1 MRRCVA
7 LCYYVHKTAQVTA
20 MSSTTMTIR
29 VSADIKEK
37 LDRLAADTRRSR
49 SFLAAEA
56 VSAYVARE
64 LAIVEGINEGL
75 DDVRNGRTVSHDEAM
90 SELASVIEAAGRDR
104 S

>member
-1 MRRCVA
+1 
-7 LCYYVHKTAQVTA
+7 

-75 DDVRNGRTVSHDEAM
+75 EDIRKGRTVSHEEAM
-90 SELASVIEAAGRDR
+90 SELASVIDAAERDR

>member
-1 MRRCVA
+1 
-7 LCYYVHKTAQVTA
+7 

-64 LAIVEGINEGL
+64 LAIVDGINEGL
-75 DDVRNGRTVSHDEAM
+75 EDVRKRRTVSHEEAM
-90 SELASVIEAAGRDR
+90 SELASVIDMAERDR

>member
-1 MRRCVA
+1 
-7 LCYYVHKTAQVTA
+7 

-64 LAIVEGINEGL
+64 LAIVDGINEGL

-90 SELASVIEAAGRDR
+90 SELASVIEATGLETARPMVPCGA
-104 S
+104 

>member
-1 MRRCVA
+1 
-7 LCYYVHKTAQVTA
+7 
-20 MSSTTMTIR
+20 MTIR

-75 DDVRNGRTVSHDEAM
+75 EDIRKGRTVSHEEAM
-90 SELASVIEAAGRDR
+90 SELTSVIDTAERDR

>member
-1 MRRCVA
+1 
-7 LCYYVHKTAQVTA
+7 

-29 VSADIKEK
+29 VSADLKEK

-56 VSAYVARE
+56 VSAYVAKE
-64 LAIVEGINEGL
+64 LAIVEGVNEGL
-75 DDVRNGRTVSHDEAM
+75 EDVRNGRTVSHRDAM
-90 SELASVIEAAGRDR
+90 SDLISIIDAAERDR

>member
-1 MRRCVA
+1 MG
-7 LCYYVHKTAQVTA
+7 
-20 MSSTTMTIR
+20 STTMTIR

-64 LAIVEGINEGL
+64 MAIIEGINEGL
-75 DDVRNGRTVSHDEAM
+75 ADVRKGRTVSHEAALA
-90 SELASVIEAAGRDR
+90 ELASVIDTAERDR

>member
-1 MRRCVA
+1 
-7 LCYYVHKTAQVTA
+7 

-29 VSADIKEK
+29 VSTDTKEK

-64 LAIVEGINEGL
+64 LAIVEGINQGL
-75 DDVRNGRTVSHDEAM
+75 DDIRSGRSVPHDDAM
-90 SELASVIEAAGRDR
+90 AELSATIDAAERGRA
-104 S
+104 

>member
-1 MRRCVA
+1 
-7 LCYYVHKTAQVTA
+7 

-29 VSADIKEK
+29 VSTDIKEK

-64 LAIVEGINEGL
+64 LAIVEGIGEGL
-75 DDVRNGRTVSHDEAM
+75 EDVRNGRTVSHEEAM
-90 SELASVIEAAGRDR
+90 SELASAIDTAERDR

>member
-1 MRRCVA
+1 M
-7 LCYYVHKTAQVTA
+7 T
-20 MSSTTMTIR
+20 STTMTIR
-29 VSADIKEK
+29 VSADLKEK

-64 LAIVEGINEGL
+64 LAIVEGINQGL
-75 DDVRNGRTVSHDEAM
+75 EDVRHGRTVSHDEAM
-90 SELASVIEAAGRDR
+90 SELASIVDTAERAR

>member
-1 MRRCVA
+1 
-7 LCYYVHKTAQVTA
+7 

-29 VSADIKEK
+29 VSADLKEK

-75 DDVRNGRTVSHDEAM
+75 EDVRGGRTVSHDEAM
-90 SELASVIEAAGRDR
+90 AELALVIDR
-104 S
+104 AEREPR

>member
-1 MRRCVA
+1 MP
-7 LCYYVHKTAQVTA
+7 AQGPPMT
-20 MSSTTMTIR
+20 STTMTIR
-29 VSADIKEK
+29 VSADLKEK

-64 LAIVEGINEGL
+64 LAIVEGIKQGI
-75 DDVRNGRTVSHDEAM
+75 DDVEHGRTVSHDEAM
-90 SELASVIEAAGRDR
+90 AELASLVDAAGRER

>member
-1 MRRCVA
+1 
-7 LCYYVHKTAQVTA
+7 
-20 MSSTTMTIR
+20 MTIR

-64 LAIVEGINEGL
+64 LAIVEGISEGL
-75 DDVRNGRTVSHDEAM
+75 EDVRKGRTVSHEEAM
-90 SELASVIEAAGRDR
+90 SELASVIDTAGRDR